1 MFPVDHF
8 FRAARRWPDRIAV
21 QDGAR
26 EITYGE
32 LAAKANALAAA
43 FQSIDAEPQSRVGIC
58 AYNTV
63 EHLEAWLAT
72 FAAGKTWVPLNPRNG
87 REELSRVVEVTA
99 PTIAVVD
106 EDCLDK
112 LDCGGANRILGKTAG
127 AGGGMPSLA
136 SLAKSF
142 AGKAPLRPDI
152 SLDDLQAIKF
162 TGGSSGTP
170 KGVMQTYRVWNTCI
184 SSMLAELRLDQ
195 DDRHLLAVAMTHGTN
210 TLIMPTFSVG
220 GRQVFMGHG
229 RPDTIL
235 DALEKFAVTTVFL
248 PPTVIYM
255 MLAEPGVERRKFPSL
270 KHLIVGG
277 AAIRPSELPQAMRI
291 FNNAVETCFGQTEAP
306 QIATIMRAEEWRD
319 PANHASMGRATCLTR
334 VEIMD
339 PEGNILP
346 AGQSGEIVLKG
357 DLVMKG
363 YYNMPDKTA
372 ETIIDGWLHTGDI
385 GLIDERGYVFLKD
398 RIRDVII
405 TGGFNVYPSDVE
417 AVMGRHPAVKEC
429 IVFGVPDLKWGE
441 AVVAA
446 VELHAG
452 VEATGAD
459 IAAFV
464 KQQLDSVKAPK
475 IVHVVDELPRSG
487 VGKVLRREAKA
498 IFAPKSEEAAP

>member
-21 QDGAR
+21 QDGER
-26 EITYGE
+26 LITYGE
-32 LAAKANALAAA
+32 LARRASAIATG
-43 FQSIDAEPQSRVGIC
+43 FQAIDPTPQSRVGVC

-63 EHLEAWLAT
+63 EHLEAWLGA

-87 REELSRVVEVTA
+87 KEELSRVVAVTE
-99 PTIAVVD
+99 PSIVVVD
-106 EDCLDK
+106 GDCLDK
-112 LDCGGANRILGKTAG
+112 VDTGAATRVLGKPG
-127 AGGGMPSLA
+127 AGVGNMPTLA
-136 SLAKSF
+136 GLAATHDGEMPRRFDF
-142 AGKAPLRPDI
+142 A
-152 SLDDLQAIKF
+152 LDDLQAIKF
-162 TGGSSGTP
+162 TGGSSGVP

-184 SSMLAELRLDQ
+184 SSMLAELRFDQ

-210 TLIMPTFSVG
+210 TLIMPTFAAG
-220 GRQVFMGHG
+220 GRQVFMGQG
-229 RPDTIL
+229 KPDTIL
-235 DALEKFAVTTVFL
+235 DAFETYGVTTVFL

-255 MLAEPGVERRKFPSL
+255 MMAEPGVEQRRFPSL
-270 KHLIVGG
+270 RHLIVGG
-277 AAIRPSELPQAMRI
+277 AAIRASELPKAMRI

-306 QIATIMRAEEWRD
+306 QIATIMRAEEWQD

-334 VEIMD
+334 LEIMD

-346 AGQSGEIVLKG
+346 PGQSGEIVLKG

-363 YYNMPDKTA
+363 YYKMPDKTA
-372 ETIIDGWLHTGDI
+372 ETIIDGWLHTGDV

-429 IVFGVPDLKWGE
+429 VVFGVPDLKWGE
-441 AVVAA
+441 VVQAA

-452 VEATGAD
+452 STATGED

-464 KQQLDSVKAPK
+464 KDHLDSVKTPK
-475 IVHVVDELPRSG
+475 VVHVVKELPRSG
-487 VGKVLRREAKA
+487 VGKVLRREAKVM
-498 IFAPKSEEAAP
+498 FTPKEGAA